1 MATPHNKAEM
11 GDIAKIVL
19 MPGDPLRAKM
29 IAETFLENP
38 VQFNTVRNM
47 FGYTGT
53 YNGKKISV
61 MGSGMGIPSIGIY
74 SYELYKFYGVETIV
88 RVGSTGAMQEE
99 IELFDT
105 ILVTGAY
112 SDSSFAINQSNDH
125 DEIQKPDMEVTEKLR
140 NSAEKLGIRVHEGT
154 VYSSDVF
161 YYEPEMMP
169 AVNEKV
175 AKYHLLGAEMES
187 FGLFHVAKVL
197 GKKAACMLTVSDSIV
212 SHKETTS
219 EERQNKLIDMI
230 KISLDALTSD

>member
-1 MATPHNKAEM
+1 MATPHNSAEM

-29 IAETFLENP
+29 IAERFLENP

-88 RVGSTGAMQEE
+88 RVGSTGATQADIDLYE
-99 IELFDT
+99 T

-112 SDSSFAINQSNDH
+112 SDSSFALAQANDPE
-125 DEIQKPDMEVTEKLR
+125 EIQKPDSELTEMLG
-140 NSAEKLGIRVHEGT
+140 NSAKKLGISVRKGY

-161 YYEPEMMP
+161 YYEDEMMP
-169 AVNEKV
+169 QVMERV
-175 AKYHLLGAEMES
+175 AKYNLLGAEMES

-197 GKKAACMLTVSDSIV
+197 GKKAACMLTVSDSIIH
-212 SHKETTS
+212 HKETTA
-219 EERQNKLIDMI
+219 EERQNKLLDMI
-230 KISLDALTSD
+230 KISLDALTS